1 MKGEVVNMLK
11 AYKFR
16 IYPNKEQI
24 ILFSKTFGCTRFVFN
39 HALEYKK
46 DMYENNNISLSKID
60 LNNYV
65 NHELKSKYPFL
76 REVDKFSLT
85 NSIYDLDN
93 AYQKMYK
100 EHSGYPKFKRKY
112 NSYQSYTTNYTNN
125 NIEVDYDNN
134 KIKLPKVGKIKA
146 KVHRK
151 VKGVIKSATAILTC
165 TNKYYVSILVEE
177 EILPLEKNNNTIGI
191 DLGIKDLVITS
202 NGKIYGNLK
211 ILNKY
216 EDKLKRLQRELS
228 KKKKGSKNFQK
239 KSKEIAKVYEK
250 IKNVRND
257 YLHKITKDIIINNQV
272 IITED
277 LSVSGML
284 KNHKLAKSISDA
296 SWGELTRQLEY
307 KSKWYGRSYIK
318 IGKFYPSSQRC
329 NECGYINEEVKNLN
343 VREWECPNCHTFHN
357 RDKNAAINIL
367 KEGLK
372 AFA

>member
-1 MKGEVVNMLK
+1 MLK

-16 IYPNKEQI
+16 IYPNKEQT

-151 VKGVIKSATAILTC
+151 VKGVIKSATMSLTC

-177 EILPLEKNNNTIGI
+177 EILPLEENNNAVGI

-307 KSKWYGRSYIK
+307 KSKWYGRTYIK

>member
-1 MKGEVVNMLK
+1 MLK

-16 IYPNKEQI
+16 IYPNKKQI
-24 ILFSKTFGCTRFVFN
+24 VLFSKTFGCTRFVFN

-100 EHSGYPKFKRKY
+100 EHSGYPRFKRKY

-134 KIKLPKVGKIKA
+134 KIKLPKVGRIKA

-151 VKGVIKSATAILTC
+151 VKGVIKSATTILTC

-177 EILPLEKNNNTIGI
+177 EILPLEENNNAVGI

-202 NGKIYGNLK
+202 NGKIYGNIK

-277 LSVSGML
+277 LSVSSML

-296 SWGELTRQLEY
+296 SWGELTGQLEY
-307 KSKWYGRSYIK
+307 KSKWYGRTYIK